1 MISFAS
7 LFVGFVLG
15 IVQVE
20 LMATGGVDRVELLL
34 DGRVVADLREP
45 FSAPLDLG
53 CEPSPHELVAVA
65 YDARGKELD
74 RARQWINRPR
84 ATAEASLVLEE
95 GRGGR
100 GRAARLAWRALA
112 GEAPTRVSVTFDGVP
127 VAIADPAR
135 ILLPAFEPAEVHIL
149 RADLEFGR
157 GVSTSTELVFG
168 GWRTVGTLAELTAIP
183 VELEAKASLP
193 PMDGLAGWLEARG
206 VILEVAAVEVGGVDV
221 VFVAEGSAVGE
232 LKRVLE
238 QVELG
243 AGPRRTAITSPKELE
258 EEIARARADHRSGT
272 TAGEDIRSRVIW
284 PVATMSNQSVM
295 VANVYPTT
303 PWFDGGAS
311 GIERIATVP
320 RVWPPWHREGQRIA
334 DAVVVAGLSAAE
346 GNRRRAVVLALGPDA
361 QDGSLLAPEE
371 ATRFLRRIGVPL
383 HVWSVGRKRSPE
395 ATRWGA
401 STTIRRSRDF
411 DAALRQVLRA
421 TESQRIVW
429 VQGSHLPQDLTVA
442 PLARGIRLAR

>member
-20 LMATGGVDRVELLL
+20 LMTTGGVDRVELLL
-34 DGRVVADLREP
+34 DGRLVAELREP

-95 GRGGR
+95 GHGGR

-112 GEAPTRVSVTFDGVP
+112 GEVPTRVSVTFDGVP
-127 VAIADPAR
+127 IPIGDPLR
-135 ILLPAFEPAEVHIL
+135 ILLPAYEPAEVHIL

-193 PMDGLAGWLEARG
+193 QMDGLAGWFEARG
-206 VILEVAAVEVGGVDV
+206 VPLEVAAVELGGVDV
-221 VFVAEGSAVGE
+221 VFVAEGSAVPE
-232 LKRVLE
+232 LKR
-238 QVELG
+238 
-243 AGPRRTAITSPKELE
+243 ELE
-258 EEIARARADHRSGT
+258 KVDLEDLPRTEISSMRELQEVVVSARARQRSGT
-272 TAGEDIRSRVIW
+272 TAGEGFRSRVIW
-284 PVATMSNQSVM
+284 PVATMSNQTGM

-303 PWFDGGAS
+303 DWFDGGAA

-346 GNRRRAVVLALGPDA
+346 GNRRRAVVLVLGPAA

-371 ATRFLRRIGVPL
+371 ATRFLHRIGVPL
-383 HVWSVGRKRSPE
+383 HVWSAGRKRSPE
-395 ATRWGA
+395 AARWGE
-401 STTIRRSRDF
+401 STTIRRSRDYG
-411 DAALRQVLRA
+411 AALREVLRA
-421 TESQRIVW
+421 TERQRIVW
-429 VQGSHLPQDLTVA
+429 AQGSHLPQDLAVG
-442 PLARGIRLAR
+442 PLATGVRLAR